1 MKCIVF
7 SDTHGN
13 YPLAV
18 EALSQSVPVDMIFH
32 LGDEADDAC
41 IIEHLYPGQVMKVA
55 GNCDSPGKYP
65 REIITLAGKT
75 RMLLTHGDRFG
86 VKSGLSK
93 LVERAIAADAD
104 VVLYGHT
111 HQASIDRIN
120 GILFVNPGSLQRNSA
135 CKSYALLSINDHGAE
150 AQIVLIEE

>member
-18 EALSQSVPVDMIFH
+18 EVISQSAQVDMIFH
-32 LGDEADDAC
+32 LGDGAEDAS
-41 IIEHLYPGQVMKVA
+41 ILEHLYHGQVIKVA
-55 GNCDSPGKYP
+55 GNCDAPGKYP
-65 REIITLAGKT
+65 REIITMAGET
-75 RMLLTHGDRFG
+75 RLLLTHGDLYG

-93 LVERAIAADAD
+93 LVERAITTVSD

-111 HQASIDRIN
+111 HQASIDMIN
-120 GILFVNPGSLQRNSA
+120 GILFVNPGSLQKNSA
-135 CKSYALLSINDHGAE
+135 SQSYALLSLNNHSPE
-150 AQIVLIEE
+150 ARIILIED